1 VDGGAAGLAGRSRG
15 VVLVVDGA
23 GGAGAEL
30 VAGLL
35 PAKELEYVFKRRPCT
50 SRSALQAYANNVV
63 YHYIPYNQVYP
74 EFRGSNHR
82 ENVP

>member
-1 VDGGAAGLAGRSRG
+1 VEGAAPVVGGAAGLAGLSRG

-23 GGAGAEL
+23 CRAGTEL

-35 PAKELEYVFKRRPCT
+35 PAKELEYIFERRPCT

-63 YHYIPYNQVYP
+63 VL
-74 EFRGSNHR
+74 E
-82 ENVP
+82 

>member
-1 VDGGAAGLAGRSRG
+1 MDGGAAGLAGLSRS

-23 GGAGAEL
+23 GRVGAEL

-35 PAKELEYVFKRRPCT
+35 PAKELEYGFEQRPCT

-63 YHYIPYNQVYP
+63 ISLY
-74 EFRGSNHR
+74 SL
-82 ENVP
+82 

>member
-1 VDGGAAGLAGRSRG
+1 MDGGAAGLAGLSRG

-23 GGAGAEL
+23 CRAGAEL

-35 PAKELEYVFKRRPCT
+35 PAKELEYVFERQPCT

-63 YHYIPYNQVYP
+63 IS
-74 EFRGSNHR
+74 E
-82 ENVP
+82 

>member
-23 GGAGAEL
+23 GRVGAEL

-35 PAKELEYVFKRRPCT
+35 PAKELEYVFER
-50 SRSALQAYANNVV
+50 
-63 YHYIPYNQVYP
+63 
-74 EFRGSNHR
+74 
-82 ENVP
+82 

>member
-15 VVLVVDGA
+15 IVLVVDGA

-35 PAKELEYVFKRRPCT
+35 PAKELEYVFER
-50 SRSALQAYANNVV
+50 
-63 YHYIPYNQVYP
+63 
-74 EFRGSNHR
+74 
-82 ENVP
+82 